1 MFPTRGHFHVPS
13 STLQIPQ
20 ADFYTYTFFPNT
32 MSDEVAYAV
41 FEPLEAKLLQTT
53 SQTNLLVENP
63 ILALA
68 LLNIFPYLLLMDN
81 LLEILTWTNTDP
93 YQNFLLLVGYSV
105 LVLYWDTLKLLILP
119 LLMAV
124 LFLSVVWRT
133 STIINDSKY
142 GEKPTIDEVL
152 QTLHN
157 ITVRLEVFFRP
168 ARHVRFTRKNYVK
181 FVFLAI
187 LLTPLHATVVST
199 FLLPV
204 LLTWLL
210 GLFFLLYH
218 SPWAYA
224 IRHLLWRSLYIRLI
238 AYYMT
243 GLDIRLSRDAGK
255 EKSHSTISR
264 VHSPNGTDVEEE
276 QTGDLVPDAAKVS
289 LNNDFTILKKVI
301 ASPTQLRQT
310 VRFDILEN
318 ERRWFGFGWSKLLL
332 PNERASYCY
341 EPLMRPLPDP
351 QDDDF
356 EFPVFEHDLYKYQ
369 WQWMDDRWELDLE
382 FNKSRYKTG
391 WVYYD
396 SNWANPVY
404 RDQSNKYTRTR
415 KWTRRATLLIDK
427 RDTVND
433 Y

>member
-1 MFPTRGHFHVPS
+1 
-13 STLQIPQ
+13 
-20 ADFYTYTFFPNT
+20 
-32 MSDEVAYAV
+32 MSDEVVYAV

-332 PNERASYCY
+332 PNERASYFY